1 MSGRVSQLKRPL
13 QSPLE
18 AKGFPQVVLRSHEP
32 TCRCRRRRRCGFD
45 PGVGKIIPLEEG
57 RGTHPSILAWR
68 IPMDRGGR
76 RAAVPGGRADS
87 DTHTEQQCH
96 ATKHRPWLWR
106 GLGQGRQ
113 QDSGKLPFLGPEHR
127 GLPEQL
133 WLPSRP
139 TRVGDDGGVRAE
151 GVLERSVKGLW
162 HLCLPSHVVL
172 ALSLSR
178 QSCCHSVGR
187 GRGVAG
193 SGASPGHSLGCSGA
207 AVTGTRALS

>member
-76 RAAVPGGRADS
+76 RAAVPGGCADS

-96 ATKHRPWLWR
+96 AAKHRPWLWR

-178 QSCCHSVGR
+178 QSCCHRPVGGR
-187 GRGVAG
+187 GWRA
-193 SGASPGHSLGCSGA
+193 PGPPR
-207 AVTGTRALS
+207 GTRWAAAGLQ